1 MTPLSA
7 PLPKVPAMH
16 HPWRA
21 FRALTEWRLHWADLP
36 DGLFGHVAHCP
47 RVVTLSHGLSQAE
60 RRSTITHELEHI
72 ADPDACEDLI
82 RRRTAERLIPFDD
95 LVQAM
100 VWAGDEHELAH
111 ELWVDVGVARD
122 RLQWLT
128 PAESNELVR
137 RLDLAELRNP

>member
-1 MTPLSA
+1 MNPLSVA
-7 PLPKVPAMH
+7 EPKVPAMH

-21 FRALTEWRLHWADLP
+21 FRALTEWRLRWADLP
-36 DGLFGHVAHCP
+36 DGLFGHVDHRT

-82 RRRTAERLIPFDD
+82 RRRTAERLIPFDA
-95 LVQAM
+95 LVRAM
-100 VWAGDEHELAH
+100 VWAGNEHELAH
-111 ELWVDVGVARD
+111 ELWVDVSVALD
-122 RLQWLT
+122 RLHGLS
-128 PAESNELVR
+128 PAESDELAR